1 MIASGNHTLKM
12 RSGVEGSLTQL
23 LLKSIERIRFFDFA
37 ALRATSLRITCG
49 RKINCNLTFFIG
61 KGRTFYALVTDAYE
75 AFEHFGFFKFLASS
89 EWNYTEGSEQYGAL
103 PFITGTLMT
112 TLLALIFCIPFSLP
126 VALFVG
132 EYFKGTKM
140 AAVLSTVTDLLAGIP
155 SIIYGLWGFYT
166 LRPIIMALNISPQG
180 SGVLTASLVLAIMI
194 IPYAASLSAE
204 FIKMVPNDLKEGAY
218 SLGATRAE
226 VIRKVVFPVAGSGIF
241 SSYILAIGR
250 ALGETMTVTMLIG
263 NTNNIPESITSTG
276 NSMASIIANQFG
288 EADDLRLSSLIA
300 IGLILFLIT
309 AIINMV
315 GKIMI
320 KRARIV

>member
-1 MIASGNHTLKM
+1 MNDKIYRVILF
-12 RSGVEGSLTQL
+12 
-23 LLKSIERIRFFDFA
+23 IA
-37 ALRATSLRITCG
+37 ALIMPIVCG
-49 RKINCNLTFFIG
+49 G
-61 KGRTFYALVTDAYE
+61 VVYALVTDAYE
-75 AFEHFGFFKFLASS
+75 AFEHFGFFKFLTSS
-89 EWNYTEGSEQYGAL
+89 EWSYTEGAEQYGAL

-132 EYFKGTKM
+132 EYFKGTKI
-140 AAVLSTVTDLLAGIP
+140 ATVLSTVTDLLAGIP

-166 LRPIIMALNISPQG
+166 LRPIIMALDISEQG
-180 SGVLTASLVLAIMI
+180 SGILTASLVLAIMI

-241 SSYILAIGR
+241 SSYVLAIGR

-263 NTNNIPESITSTG
+263 NTNNIPNSITSTG

-288 EADDLRLSSLIA
+288 EADGLRLSSLIA
-300 IGLILFLIT
+300 IGLVLFLIT
-309 AIINMV
+309 AAINMV

-320 KRARIV
+320 KRARIS

>member
-1 MIASGNHTLKM
+1 MNDKLYK
-12 RSGVEGSLTQL
+12 VL
-23 LLKSIERIRFFDFA
+23 LFVA
-37 ALRATSLRITCG
+37 ALVMPLVCG
-49 RKINCNLTFFIG
+49 G
-61 KGRTFYALVTDAYE
+61 VVYALVTDAYD
-75 AFEHFGFFKFLASS
+75 AFEYFGFFKFLISK
-89 EWNYTEGSEQYGAL
+89 EWNYTDGAEQYGAL

-132 EYFKGTKM
+132 EYFKGTKV
-140 AAVLSTVTDLLAGIP
+140 ASVLSTVTDLLAGIP

-166 LRPIIMALNISPQG
+166 LRPLIMALNISPQG

-194 IPYAASLSAE
+194 VPYAASLSAE

-226 VIRKVVFPVAGSGIF
+226 VIRKIVFPVAGSGIF

-263 NTNNIPESITSTG
+263 NTNNIPDSITSTG

-288 EADDLRLSSLIA
+288 EASDLRFSSLIA
-300 IGLILFLIT
+300 IGLVLFLIT
-309 AIINMV
+309 ALINMI
-315 GKIMI
+315 GKMMV
-320 KRARIV
+320 KRARIS

>member
-1 MIASGNHTLKM
+1 MNDKLYKF
-12 RSGVEGSLTQL
+12 L
-23 LLKSIERIRFFDFA
+23 LFA
-37 ALRATSLRITCG
+37 AALTIPLVCG
-49 RKINCNLTFFIG
+49 G
-61 KGRTFYALVTDAYE
+61 VVYALVTDAYG
-75 AFEHFGFFKFLASS
+75 AFEYFGFFKFLTSS
-89 EWNYTEGSEQYGAL
+89 EWSYTDGAEQYGAL

-112 TLLALIFCIPFSLP
+112 TLLALLFCIPFSLP

-132 EYFKGTKM
+132 EY
-140 AAVLSTVTDLLAGIP
+140 
-155 SIIYGLWGFYT
+155 
-166 LRPIIMALNISPQG
+166 
-180 SGVLTASLVLAIMI
+180 
-194 IPYAASLSAE
+194 
-204 FIKMVPNDLKEGAY
+204 LKEGAY

-263 NTNNIPESITSTG
+263 NTNNIPDSITSTG

-288 EADDLRLSSLIA
+288 EADDLKLSSLIA

-309 AIINMV
+309 AFINLI

-320 KRARIV
+320 KRARIA

>member
-1 MIASGNHTLKM
+1 MNDKVYKA
-12 RSGVEGSLTQL
+12 L
-23 LLKSIERIRFFDFA
+23 LLLT
-37 ALRATSLRITCG
+37 ALFMPVICG
-49 RKINCNLTFFIG
+49 G
-61 KGRTFYALVTDAYE
+61 VVYALVTDAYD
-75 AFEHFGFFKFLASS
+75 AFEHFGFFRFLTSS
-89 EWNYTEGSEQYGAL
+89 EWSYTQGAEKYGAL

-132 EYFKGTKM
+132 EYFKGTRL
-140 AAVLSTVTDLLAGIP
+140 AAVLGTVTDLLAGIP

-166 LRPIIMALNISPQG
+166 LRPIIMALDISPQG

-194 IPYAASLSAE
+194 VPYAASLSAE

-218 SLGATRAE
+218 SLGATRVE
-226 VIRKVVFPVAGSGIF
+226 VVRNVIFPVAGSGIF
-241 SSYILAIGR
+241 SSYVLAIGR

-263 NTNNIPESITSTG
+263 NTNNIPDSITSTG

-300 IGLILFLIT
+300 IGLVLFMIT
-309 AIINMV
+309 AVINMA
-315 GKIMI
+315 GKMMI
-320 KRARIV
+320 KRARIS

>member
-1 MIASGNHTLKM
+1 MSDKIYRIILFISALVMPIICG
-12 RSGVEGSLTQL
+12 GVV
-23 LLKSIERIRFFDFA
+23 
-37 ALRATSLRITCG
+37 
-49 RKINCNLTFFIG
+49 
-61 KGRTFYALVTDAYE
+61 YALVTDAYG
-75 AFEHFGFFKFLASS
+75 AFEHFGFLNFLTSS
-89 EWNYTEGSEQYGAL
+89 DWSYTEGAESYGAL

-112 TLLALIFCIPFSLP
+112 TLLALLFCIPFSLP
-126 VALFVG
+126 VALFIG
-132 EYFKGTKM
+132 EYFQGGKM
-140 AAVLSTVTDLLAGIP
+140 AGILGTVIDLLAGIP

-166 LRPIIMALNISPQG
+166 LRPIIMDLNISPQG

-194 IPYAASLSAE
+194 VPYAASLSAE

-226 VIRKVVFPVAGSGIF
+226 VIGKVVFPVAGSGIF
-241 SSYILAIGR
+241 SSYVLAIGR

-263 NTNNIPESITSTG
+263 NTNNIPDSITSTG

-288 EADDLRLSSLIA
+288 EADGLRLSSLIA

-309 AIINMV
+309 AIVNMI

-320 KRARIV
+320 KRARIA

>member
-1 MIASGNHTLKM
+1 MNDKIYKN
-12 RSGVEGSLTQL
+12 L
-23 LLKSIERIRFFDFA
+23 LFVA
-37 ALRATSLRITCG
+37 ALIMPIVCG
-49 RKINCNLTFFIG
+49 GIV
-61 KGRTFYALVTDAYE
+61 YALVTDAYE
-75 AFEHFGFFKFLASS
+75 AFEHFGFFKFLTSS
-89 EWNYTEGSEQYGAL
+89 EWNYTEGAEQYGAL
-103 PFITGTLMT
+103 PFIIGTLMT

-132 EYFKGTKM
+132 EYFKGTKV
-140 AAVLSTVTDLLAGIP
+140 ASVLSTVTDLLAGIP

-166 LRPIIMALNISPQG
+166 LRPLIMAMNISPQG
-180 SGVLTASLVLAIMI
+180 SSILTASLVLSIMI

-263 NTNNIPESITSTG
+263 NTNNIPDSITSTG

-300 IGLILFLIT
+300 IGLVLFMIT
-309 AIINMV
+309 AIINLI

-320 KRARIV
+320 KRARIA

>member
-1 MIASGNHTLKM
+1 M
-12 RSGVEGSLTQL
+12 
-23 LLKSIERIRFFDFA
+23 FA
-37 ALRATSLRITCG
+37 AALVMPLVCG
-49 RKINCNLTFFIG
+49 G
-61 KGRTFYALVTDAYE
+61 VVYALATDAHE
-75 AFEHFGFFKFLASS
+75 AFEHFGFFKFLTSS
-89 EWNYTEGSEQYGAL
+89 EWSYTEGAEQYGAL

-132 EYFKGTKM
+132 EYFKGTRV
-140 AAVLSTVTDLLAGIP
+140 AAILSTVTDLLAGIP

-166 LRPIIMALNISPQG
+166 LRPLIIMLDISPQG
-180 SGVLTASLVLAIMI
+180 SGVLIASLVLAIMI
-194 IPYAASLSAE
+194 VPYAASLSAE
-204 FIKMVPNDLKEGAY
+204 FIKMVPNDLKEAAY

-226 VIRKVVFPVAGSGIF
+226 VIRRVVFPVAGSGIF
-241 SSYILAIGR
+241 SAYILAIGR

-263 NTNNIPESITSTG
+263 NTNNIPDSITSTG

-309 AIINMV
+309 AFINII

-320 KRARIV
+320 KRARIA

>member
-1 MIASGNHTLKM
+1 MNDKLYKVLLFATALVMPLVCG
-12 RSGVEGSLTQL
+12 GVV
-23 LLKSIERIRFFDFA
+23 
-37 ALRATSLRITCG
+37 
-49 RKINCNLTFFIG
+49 
-61 KGRTFYALVTDAYE
+61 YALVTDAYD
-75 AFEHFGFFKFLASS
+75 AFEHFGFFKFLSS
-89 EWNYTEGSEQYGAL
+89 QEWSYTEGAEQYGAL

-126 VALFVG
+126 VALFSG
-132 EYFKGTKM
+132 EYFKGTKV
-140 AAVLSTVTDLLAGIP
+140 ASVLSTVTDLLAGIP

-166 LRPIIMALNISPQG
+166 LRPLIMALHISPQG
-180 SGVLTASLVLAIMI
+180 SGILTASLVLAIMI
-194 IPYAASLSAE
+194 VPYAASLSAE

-263 NTNNIPESITSTG
+263 NTNNIPDSITSTG

-288 EADDLRLSSLIA
+288 EASDLRFSSLIA
-300 IGLILFLIT
+300 IGLVLFLIT
-309 AIINMV
+309 AIINMI
-315 GKIMI
+315 GKMMI
-320 KRARIV
+320 KRARIA

>member
-1 MIASGNHTLKM
+1 MTDKLY
-12 RSGVEGSLTQL
+12 
-23 LLKSIERIRFFDFA
+23 RIILFA
-37 ALRATSLRITCG
+37 AALIIPIVCG
-49 RKINCNLTFFIG
+49 G
-61 KGRTFYALVTDAYE
+61 VVYALVTDAYD
-75 AFEHFGFFKFLASS
+75 AFEHFGFLKFLTSS
-89 EWNYTEGSEQYGAL
+89 DWSYTEGNEQYGAL

-132 EYFKGTKM
+132 EYFKGTKV
-140 AAVLSTVTDLLAGIP
+140 ATVLSTVTDLLAGIP

-166 LRPIIMALNISPQG
+166 LRPIIMELGISQQG
-180 SGVLTASLVLAIMI
+180 SGILTASLVLAIMI

-226 VIRKVVFPVAGSGIF
+226 VVRKVIFPVAGSGIF
-241 SSYILAIGR
+241 SSYVLAIGR

-263 NTNNIPESITSTG
+263 NTNNIPDSITSTG

-300 IGLILFLIT
+300 IGLVLFLIT
-309 AIINMV
+309 ALINMI

-320 KRARIV
+320 KRARIA

>member
-1 MIASGNHTLKM
+1 MNDKIYRVILF
-12 RSGVEGSLTQL
+12 V
-23 LLKSIERIRFFDFA
+23 A
-37 ALRATSLRITCG
+37 ALIVPVVCG
-49 RKINCNLTFFIG
+49 G
-61 KGRTFYALVTDAYE
+61 VVYALVTDAYY
-75 AFEHFGFFKFLASS
+75 AFEHFGFFKFLTSS
-89 EWNYTEGSEQYGAL
+89 DWSYTEGAEQYGAL

-132 EYFKGTKM
+132 EYFKGTKV

-180 SGVLTASLVLAIMI
+180 SGILTASLVLAIMI

-226 VIRKVVFPVAGSGIF
+226 VIRRVVFPVAGSGIF
-241 SSYILAIGR
+241 SSYVLAIGR

-263 NTNNIPESITSTG
+263 NTNNIPDSITSTG

-288 EADDLRLSSLIA
+288 EADGLRLSSLIA
-300 IGLILFLIT
+300 IGLLLFLIT
-309 AIINMV
+309 AAINMV

>member
-1 MIASGNHTLKM
+1 MSDKLYKA
-12 RSGVEGSLTQL
+12 L
-23 LLKSIERIRFFDFA
+23 LFLA
-37 ALRATSLRITCG
+37 ALIMPIVCG
-49 RKINCNLTFFIG
+49 G
-61 KGRTFYALVTDAYE
+61 VVYALVTDAYD
-75 AFEHFGFFKFLASS
+75 AFEHFGFFKFLTSS
-89 EWNYTEGSEQYGAL
+89 DWDYTQGAEQYGAL

-132 EYFKGTKM
+132 EYFKGSRV
-140 AAVLSTVTDLLAGIP
+140 ASVLSTITDLLAGIP

-166 LRPIIMALNISPQG
+166 LRPLIMALNISPQG
-180 SGVLTASLVLAIMI
+180 SGILTASMVLAIMI
-194 IPYAASLSAE
+194 VPYAASLSTE

-226 VIRKVVFPVAGSGIF
+226 VVKKVIFPVAGSGIF
-241 SSYILAIGR
+241 SSYVLAIGR

-309 AIINMV
+309 AIINMI
-315 GKIMI
+315 GKMMI
-320 KRARIV
+320 KRARIS

>member
-1 MIASGNHTLKM
+1 MSDKLYKGLLFIISLIIPLVCG
-12 RSGVEGSLTQL
+12 GVV
-23 LLKSIERIRFFDFA
+23 
-37 ALRATSLRITCG
+37 
-49 RKINCNLTFFIG
+49 
-61 KGRTFYALVTDAYE
+61 YALLTDAYE
-75 AFEHFGFFKFLASS
+75 AFNHFGFFKFLTSD
-89 EWNYTEGSEQYGAL
+89 EWSYTEGAEQYGAL

-132 EYFKGTKM
+132 EYFNGTKV
-140 AAVLSTVTDLLAGIP
+140 ALVLSTVTDLLAGIP

-166 LRPIIMALNISPQG
+166 LRPLVMALNISPQG

-218 SLGATRAE
+218 SLGATHAE
-226 VIRKVVFPVAGSGIF
+226 VIRKVVFPVAGSGVF

-263 NTNNIPESITSTG
+263 NTNNIPDSITSTG

-309 AIINMV
+309 ACINMI

-320 KRARIV
+320 KRARIA